1 MILDNNLNWQKNSAF
16 PNSDWTKS
24 AKYIVEDNSDL
35 ANKIINSCPYGFIPV
50 EDKEGNLIDVSPK
63 EQPLETAINNK
74 ISQLD
79 KACTETI
86 YSGSDMQLSDG
97 NVYHFTLDMQDQ
109 ANLTG
114 VALQLGAGVS
124 QVSWHTSDITQP
136 CLFYSSADAQTII
149 NTLTMYKSYH
159 ITYFRDLRRY
169 VLSLTSIED
178 INSIEYG
185 YELPEV
191 AKSDVL
197 KTYEVMMSGGENT

>member
-16 PNSDWTKS
+16 PSSDWTNL
-24 AKYIVEDNSDL
+24 AKYIVDDNSDL
-35 ANKIINSCPYGFIPV
+35 AQKIINSCPYGFTPV

-63 EQPLETAINNK
+63 AEPLEIAISTK

-86 YSGSDMQLSDG
+86 YAGSDIQLSDG

-114 VALQLGAGVS
+114 VALQLGAGVPE
-124 QVSWHTSDITQP
+124 VSWHTSDVMQP
-136 CLFYSSADAQTII
+136 CVFYSPADAQTII

-169 VLSLTSIED
+169 VLSLTSAD
-178 INSIEYG
+178 SINNIEYG
-185 YELPEV
+185 YTLPES

-197 KTYEVMMSGGENT
+197 KTYEVMMSGGKNN